1 MPNWCNNVVYIR
13 HENPA
18 KLEAIKSELD
28 KGQDAQFFNSLVPDP
43 TGQWN
48 YDWSIE
54 NWGTKWDASIHEY
67 WIEDE
72 HLYVS
77 FDTAWGP
84 PTAFYEKLFA
94 MEFSVKGFYH
104 EPGMCF
110 AGVWEDGVDDY
121 YEYNNME
128 ADEIADVLPEELD
141 GMFGISDCVREWEDD
156 EEPELSEEEL
166 VEQLTDLV
174 DAQAKIKLRE
184 RLSEGVVQVTFTKK
198 DGSNRV
204 MLATLNEDL
213 IPADKKPKGTG
224 KTVANDNTF
233 AVFDTEAD
241 GWRSFN
247 FDTVTDINYD

>member
-67 WIEDE
+67 WMEDE

-84 PTAFYEKLFA
+84 PTEFYQKLFQ
-94 MEFSVKGFYH
+94 MEYSVKGFYH

-121 YEYNNME
+121 YEFSNE
-128 ADEIADVLPEELD
+128 TADELEELLPTELNE
-141 GMFGISDCVREWEDD
+141 MFGISDCIGEWQDLD
-156 EEPELSEEEL
+156 ETDADELNTILEEEI
-166 VEQLTDLV
+166 DK
-174 DAQAKIKLRE
+174 QAKIKLRTK
-184 RLSEGVVQVTFTKK
+184 LQDGVVQVTFVKK

-224 KTVANDNTF
+224 KTVDNDNTF

>member
-67 WIEDE
+67 WMEDE

-84 PTAFYEKLFA
+84 PTEFYQKLFQ
-94 MEFSVKGFYH
+94 MEYSVKGFYH

-121 YEYNNME
+121 YEFSNE
-128 ADEIADVLPEELD
+128 TADELEELLPTELNE
-141 GMFGISDCVREWEDD
+141 MFGISDCICEWQDLD
-156 EEPELSEEEL
+156 ETDADELNTILEEEI
-166 VEQLTDLV
+166 DK
-174 DAQAKIKLRE
+174 QAKIKLRTK
-184 RLSEGVVQVTFTKK
+184 LQDGVVQVTFVKK

-224 KTVANDNTF
+224 KTVDNDNTF